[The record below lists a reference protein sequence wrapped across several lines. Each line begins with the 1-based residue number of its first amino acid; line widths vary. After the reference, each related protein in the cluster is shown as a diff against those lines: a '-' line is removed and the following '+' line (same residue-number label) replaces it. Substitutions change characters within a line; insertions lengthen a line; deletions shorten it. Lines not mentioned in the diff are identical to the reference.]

1 MGESNV
7 VTNNNLITTSPKL
20 SDEGAR
26 VSAML
31 LSTAVVYPAVLNAAI
46 ELNLFEIIAKVTP
59 HGSFMSSHEIASK
72 LPNQHPD
79 LPDRL
84 DRMLRLLASYS
95 LLTSSTRTTQHGAT
109 ETVYGL
115 SHIGQYYATGA
126 TTGYFAS
133 FASYLSCPALS
144 QLWSNFKEAVVDA
157 DVDLFKK
164 VHGVTT
170 YQYMEKDPKM
180 NQMFIRA
187 MADLCA
193 TDMIRVLEMYTGF
206 EGISRLVDVGGGNGQ
221 NLKMIISKYPSIK
234 GINFDLPQVIENA
247 PLLSGVEHVGGDMF
261 ARVPEGDAMTLKVVL
276 HNWSDEKCVEIL
288 SNCHKALSGNGKVIV
303 LEIIMPEEPEATE
316 ESQLFS
322 SLDNLMFITA
332 GGKERTEKQY
342 ENLCKLT
349 GFSNFHVACRASS
362 GPGVMEFYK

>member
-7 VTNNNLITTSPKL
+7 VSTTCPKKC
-20 SDEGAR
+20 DEDAR

-31 LSTAVVYPAVLNAAI
+31 VSTTVVYRAVLNAAI
-46 ELNLFEIIAKVTP
+46 ELNLFEIIAKATP

-95 LLTSSTRTTQHGAT
+95 VLTTSTRTTQHGAT

-115 SHIGQYYATGA
+115 SQIGQYYAPEA
-126 TTGYFAS
+126 TRGYFAS
-133 FASYLSCPALS
+133 FASFLSCPALS
-144 QLWSNFKEAVVDA
+144 PLWLNFKEAVVDA

-164 VHGVTT
+164 LHGITK
-170 YQYMEKDPKM
+170 YQYMEKNPKM
-180 NQMFIRA
+180 NELFNKT

-193 TDMIRVLEMYTGF
+193 TDMIRVLEIYNGF
-206 EGISRLVDVGGGNGQ
+206 EGISTLVDVGGGNGQ
-221 NLKMIISKYPSIK
+221 NLKMIVSKYPSIQ

-261 ARVPEGDAMTLKVVL
+261 ASVPEGDAMTLKVVL
-276 HNWSDEKCVEIL
+276 HNWTDEKCVEIL
-288 SNCHKALSGNGKVIV
+288 SNCHKALSPNGKVV
-303 LEIIMPEEPEATE
+303 VMEIIMPEEPEATE

-322 SLDNLMFITA
+322 CLDNLMFITA
-332 GGKERTEKQY
+332 GGKERTLKQY
-342 ENLCKLT
+342 ENLCKLA
-349 GFSNFHVACRASS
+349 GFSKFHVACDASW
-362 GPGVMEFYK
+362 PGVMEFYK